1 METVWLKHTAK
12 TGAAMDLGLE
22 GKVVIVTGGASGIG
36 AAVVAGL
43 LAEGARP
50 VVMDR
55 FPGEDGLQVDLADDA
70 ACAGAVAGVLEREGR
85 IDGLVNCAGTN
96 DRVGLDAGAA
106 AFRASLDRN
115 LVHYYTMAHLCRDAL
130 IAARGAIVNVAS
142 KTALTGQ
149 GGTSAYV
156 AAKAGQLGLTRE
168 WAVDLAPYG
177 VRVNAVVPAEVFTPM
192 YARWLASHRDP
203 EAARAAIEAQI
214 PLGRRMTRPEEMADT
229 VLFLLSERASHT
241 TGQWLF
247 VDGGYV
253 HLDRRFTAP
262 GARDEDNAQDTARPQ
277 GRWAPGPVSDDPEDY
292 PV

>member
-1 METVWLKHTAK
+1 MRGED
-12 TGAAMDLGLE
+12 GMDLGLA
-22 GKVVIVTGGASGIG
+22 GKVVLVTGGASGIG

-43 LAEGARP
+43 NAEGARP
-50 VVMDR
+50 IVLDR
-55 FPGEDGLQVDLADDA
+55 DAGEGGIRLDLADDA
-70 ACAGAVAGVLEREGR
+70 ACASAVTRVLAGHGR

-96 DRVGLDAGAA
+96 DGVGLGAGPA

-115 LVHYYTMAHLCRDAL
+115 LVHYYTLAHLCREAL
-130 IAARGAIVNVAS
+130 VAARGAIVNVAS

-156 AAKAGQLGLTRE
+156 AAKAAQLGLTRE
-168 WAVDLAPYG
+168 WAADLAPHG

-192 YARWLASHRDP
+192 YDRWLSTLPDP
-203 EAARAAIEAQI
+203 IGAREDIELQI
-214 PLGRRMTRPEEMADT
+214 PLGRRMTTAEEMADT

-253 HLDRRFTAP
+253 HLDRRLTATDP
-262 GARDEDNAQDTARPQ
+262 MTRPARESRGAQAARQ
-277 GRWAPGPVSDDPEDY
+277 SARTGEQEASVSGEDDPEDF